1 MHSLYLSFYQVDPW
15 LFSLLMLS
23 RSNVYS
29 KHVFIVCGGPP
40 VQQVLT
46 VALRLFGTAL

>member
-1 MHSLYLSFYQVDPW
+1 MHSLYLSFYHVDHL

-29 KHVFIVCGGPP
+29 KHVFIVHGDPTA
-40 VQQVLT
+40 QEVLI